1 MTYDGRSMVI
11 YVDGEEK
18 SAVAVKAAAI
28 GHDPENE
35 LSVGRYKDDNEAYY
49 FRGQLAELRLWNVA
63 RSRQEIRKDKDRSLT
78 GSEPGLVGYWPMSEG
93 KGDRV
98 DDRTS
103 HGHAGTIH
111 GATWSTSEILRLP
124 PSQ

>member
-1 MTYDGRSMVI
+1 MSLISDLTQLGQ
-11 YVDGEEK
+11 K
-18 SAVAVKAAAI
+18 LAASFF
-28 GHDPENE
+28 D
-35 LSVGRYKDDNEAYY
+35 LDD
-49 FRGQLAELRLWNVA
+49 LAA